1 MPWPRHLN
9 AGDKMLIGI
18 NGYFGLRLVDMA
30 KRYGAEIVTISK
42 PWGEVFSLAE
52 IKAAMEQHKPRI
64 VALVHAETS
73 TGACQPFVGVCL
85 IPWLV
90 KILNICL
97 LGLVNGTAE
106 NLNAAGPCCVQV
118 GDLCKQHD
126 AILIADCVTSIS
138 GVPLYIDKW
147 GIDAAYAGTQ
157 KALSCPPGISPM
169 TFSPRAMKKLMDRKT
184 NVANWFS
191 P

>member
-1 MPWPRHLN
+1 M
-9 AGDKMLIGI
+9 
-18 NGYFGLRLVDMA
+18 
-30 KRYGAEIVTISK
+30 
-42 PWGEVFSLAE
+42 
-52 IKAAMEQHKPRI
+52 
-64 VALVHAETS
+64 
-73 TGACQPFVGVCL
+73 
-85 IPWLV
+85 
-90 KILNICL
+90 
-97 LGLVNGTAE
+97 
-106 NLNAAGPCCVQV
+106 QV

-157 KALSCPPGISPM
+157 KALSYPPGISPM